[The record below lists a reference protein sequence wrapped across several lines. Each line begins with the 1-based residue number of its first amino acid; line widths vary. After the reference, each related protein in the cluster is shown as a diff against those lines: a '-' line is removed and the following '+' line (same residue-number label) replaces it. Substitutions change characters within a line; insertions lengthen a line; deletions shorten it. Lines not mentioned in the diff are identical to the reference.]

1 MKYLCFGFLFLIF
14 FLAPSSLVRG
24 QVDFAITSPE
34 AGSAVQ
40 GKVEIK
46 GYVKATD
53 FAGYELDF
61 SNASSTGSG
70 WFPIQASD
78 QNPTDGSLGFWDTN
92 SITDGNYRIRLTVH
106 YKNAGQAE
114 VYVEDIR
121 VRNYSPMETNTPAAG
136 STAIPPQVISAKPT
150 FQIPESHAGRTVR
163 NDIEIGRTDLL
174 FTVAISIAVGFVLA
188 FLLTYLFIKRNK

>member
-1 MKYLCFGFLFLIF
+1 MKYLCSGFLLLMFILI
-14 FLAPSSLVRG
+14 PSSLVLG
-24 QVDFAITSPE
+24 QVDFAITSPGS
-34 AGSAVQ
+34 GSAVQ

-46 GYVKATD
+46 GYIKATD

-70 WFPIQASD
+70 WFPIQTSD

-106 YKNAGQAE
+106 YKDAGQAE

-121 VRNYSPMETNTPAAG
+121 VRNYSPIETDTPAVGNTPITGAGYFRETN
-136 STAIPPQVISAKPT
+136 IPDPWISCR
-150 FQIPESHAGRTVR
+150 QIG
-163 NDIEIGRTDLL
+163 
-174 FTVAISIAVGFVLA
+174 
-188 FLLTYLFIKRNK
+188 